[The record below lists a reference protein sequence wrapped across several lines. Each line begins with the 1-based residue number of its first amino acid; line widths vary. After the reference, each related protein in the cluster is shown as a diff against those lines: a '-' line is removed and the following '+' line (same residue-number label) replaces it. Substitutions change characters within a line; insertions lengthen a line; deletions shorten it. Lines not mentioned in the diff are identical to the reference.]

1 MFSVI
6 TNSWSKEANMDLTPL
21 RFPHIADKL
30 LEYLDNQNLV
40 KFRLIN
46 RTWSNFIDDMTL
58 TWKPCPWNRIMEMY
72 HENTNEWR
80 TFLTNCQTSYGIFA
94 DYTRNKMLQEDW
106 EKWVEGKLDL
116 TPLHI
121 AAITGQIEKFLEIFN
136 EIGEKNPGDFR
147 QTTVLHII
155 AAKGYQELCEM
166 IMREII
172 AKNPKN
178 VYNVVPLHLAAKN
191 GHYEICRLILD
202 NVMNVTDE
210 TNLVPKDHLK
220 YHDSPFY
227 LALTSGHLNIC
238 QLFIE
243 YGKYYSI
250 EDWIFVMKENQ
261 AFKPEILVM
270 AVTTLLKKGQRG
282 LSHQSG
288 YFRFFAQNIFWYQND
303 PHKLTMCQLVLE
315 KMKHIN
321 SITQNKPI
329 ANFESMTPLHYA
341 AKEGDFD
348 LCKQILKYAVDKNPR
363 DLFKRTPLHM
373 AAKAGHFLI
382 SELIIHNVLM
392 KNPAGLHGNTPLHL
406 AAQNNHLSVCKLI
419 VENII
424 EKNPLNSNNESPLDL
439 AKKSG
444 NSEVVSFLQK
454 HKLEEP

>member
-1 MFSVI
+1 
-6 TNSWSKEANMDLTPL
+6 MDLTHL
-21 RFPHIADKL
+21 RFPHIADQL

-40 KFRLIN
+40 KFRMIN
-46 RTWSNFIDDMTL
+46 RTWKHFIDDMEL
-58 TWKPCPWNRIMEMY
+58 PWKPCPWNRIMDMY

-80 TFLTNCQTSYGIFA
+80 TLLTNCQTRYGIFA

-106 EKWVEGKLDL
+106 EKWEEGKLDL

-121 AAITGQIEKFLEIFN
+121 AALTGQINKFLEIFA
-136 EIGEKNPGDFR
+136 EVEEKNPGDFR
-147 QTTVLHII
+147 QTTVIHIT
-155 AAKGYQELCEM
+155 AAKGYYEICEM

-178 VYNVVPLHLAAKN
+178 VYKVVPLHLAAKN

-202 NVMNVTDE
+202 NVMDVEDD
-210 TNLVPKDHLK
+210 TNLVPKDVPT

-238 QLFIE
+238 WLFIE

-270 AVTTLLKKGQRG
+270 AIRTQLEKGKRG
-282 LSHQSG
+282 QSHQNG
-288 YFRFFAQNIFWYQND
+288 YFQFFAQNIVWYQND

-321 SITQNKPI
+321 SVKHNRPI
-329 ANFESMTPLHYA
+329 DNFESTTPLHHA
-341 AKEGDFD
+341 AKTGDFD
-348 LCKQILKYAVDKNPR
+348 LCKQILKYAEDKNPR

-373 AAKAGHFLI
+373 AAKEGHFLI
-382 SELIIHNVLM
+382 CELIIHNVLM
-392 KNPAGLHGNTPLHL
+392 KNPAGLRGNTPLHL
-406 AAQNNHLSVCKLI
+406 AAQNNHLSVCQLI

-439 AKKSG
+439 AKKIG
-444 NSEVVSFLQK
+444 NFEVVSFLQK
-454 HKLEEP
+454 RKREEP